1 MLGKNTFFK
10 LKLLNLA
17 AVILILYIY
26 QLNTN
31 LWETKQQLKISSAQE
46 QQAKENL
53 EELETSLDQLVAK
66 YQVGETTTA
75 EAPKKE
81 QKWKDGVYQGTGT
94 GFSGTIT
101 MEVTIEKGSIASIDL
116 IDSGSDDDA
125 YVTMAVAIT
134 DKMIEAQD
142 WDVDTVSGATFSSNG
157 IKEGVAQALSL
168 AENP

>member
-53 EELETSLDQLVAK
+53 EELETSLDQLMAK

-75 EAPKKE
+75 GEPKKE